1 VGKALLAWAYPTDEA
16 AGAWFARWAPLARPT
31 KRTISSAAR
40 LAEQLALVREQG
52 YALDVEENEAGVL
65 CAAVPIFLGRPVPA
79 AVVSVTVL
87 STRADRRRLTELGEY
102 LGSVA
107 AEWNFPTL
115 EVQCQSVP

>member
-1 VGKALLAWAYPTDEA
+1 
-16 AGAWFARWAPLARPT
+16 
-31 KRTISSAAR
+31 
-40 LAEQLALVREQG
+40 
-52 YALDVEENEAGVL
+52 VL

-79 AVVSVTVL
+79 AAVSVTVL

-107 AEWNFPTL
+107 AEWNTPRL